1 MKRGKHMKI
10 VNNTQ
15 VDNPNQWI
23 ESFVEEVLDNAKIDC
38 EQILIEKIEEEK
50 HIFLDVDG
58 EKYDIRLWAFLRCGG
73 FERYGMQGECAVYAL
88 SEKERI

>member
-38 EQILIEKIEEEK
+38 EQILRRLKK
-50 HIFLDVDG
+50 RNIFF
-58 EKYDIRLWAFLRCGG
+58 W
-73 FERYGMQGECAVYAL
+73 M
-88 SEKERI
+88 